1 MEGGDLGGCRGIFW
15 VFRWVLRGG
24 GYLGIG
30 MGGEG
35 DDEEEEEE
43 VDCGSF
49 GGGEEGREEKRLS
62 PGNEAT
68 MAMEITAL

>member
-1 MEGGDLGGCRGIFW
+1 MEGDLEGCGGAFW
-15 VFRWVLRGG
+15 VFRWDLRGG

-35 DDEEEEEE
+35 DE

-49 GGGEEGREEKRLS
+49 GGGDEGREEKRLR
-62 PGNEAT
+62 PGSEAT
-68 MAMEITAL
+68 IAIEIPGCGKTLS